1 MAGTPRR
8 LLRRLAP
15 WLLAGVVLAV
25 LLLRHSPDEIARE
38 MARGEAL
45 AILPWAALVAILA
58 LGSMALADHLLF
70 AAALG
75 APRRVLEVARGRAAT
90 AILMTFGNG
99 ATVGGYGLWLA
110 RVTGAGARATL
121 AAVLFQVLCDLA
133 ALCWFALGAAA
144 LGAGVVLEPARQATL
159 VVAALGAV
167 ALPALLLWGA
177 PLLPRRLG
185 GAGLARVWTRVGA
198 GRLAGSLL
206 LRVVTVAINIGG
218 TFAAARAFGLDI
230 PPAVM
235 AVGLPVVYLVG
246 ALPINVLGLGAA
258 SAVWVTLFAAHAPG
272 AELLAF
278 QFLYQL
284 AAIAMLVVRGLPFLP
299 GVLRDLGRG
308 RAAGPAVEQQAGP
321 AD

>member
-25 LLLRHSPDEIARE
+25 LFLRHSPEEIARE

-45 AILPWAALVAILA
+45 AILPWAALVALLS
-58 LGSMALADHLLF
+58 LGTMALADRLLF

-75 APRRVLEVARGRAAT
+75 APRRALEVARGRAAT
-90 AILMTFGNG
+90 SILMTFGHG

-110 RVTGAGARATL
+110 RVSGAGARATV

-133 ALCWFALGAAA
+133 ALCWFALAAAA
-144 LGAGVVLEPARQATL
+144 LGAGVIPEPARQTAL
-159 VVAALGAV
+159 AVAALGAV
-167 ALPALLLWGA
+167 GLPALLLWGA
-177 PLLPRRLG
+177 PLVPRRIG
-185 GAGLARVWTRVGA
+185 GDGLAAVWTRVGA
-198 GRLAGSLL
+198 RRLAGSVM
-206 LRVVTVAINIGG
+206 LRIASVAINIGG

-235 AVGLPVVYLVG
+235 AVGLPLVYLVG

-258 SAVWVTLFAAHAPG
+258 SAVWVTLFEAHAPG

-284 AAIAMLVVRGLPFLP
+284 AATAMLVVRGLPFLP

-308 RAAGPAVEQQAGP
+308 REAQAS
-321 AD
+321 